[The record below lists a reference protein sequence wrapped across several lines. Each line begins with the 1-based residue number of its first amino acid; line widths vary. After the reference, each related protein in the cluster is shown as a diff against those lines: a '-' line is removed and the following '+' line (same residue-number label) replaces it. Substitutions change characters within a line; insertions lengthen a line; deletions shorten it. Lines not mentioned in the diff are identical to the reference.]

1 MGFHPADPAL
11 VAVHLV
17 ILRQAACHD
26 CGWLSDL
33 TDSQAEADG
42 WAEAHDCW
50 RAWRDSNPRPL
61 HP

>member
-1 MGFHPADPAL
+1 MSSPTSPPL

-17 ILRQAACHD
+17 VMRQTACHD

-33 TDSQAEADG
+33 TEDPREAEA

-50 RAWRDSNPRPL
+50 RAWRDLNPRPP